1 MRVTVLITLDQY
13 VVSQVFDGYP
23 ANNSPSQHV
32 GNLIYACKQAIPALY
47 NGLRYRSPQTKLPY
61 SHIHAKQ
68 RGPEPSLVAYRH
80 HPTAHQ
86 FFKSHNVPVPFP
98 TMHHFV
104 NRNVHMCAH
113 FYYNGM
119 HCAIFIWCIVGFVRW
134 LYCRLVW
141 HTRAFCVIDH
151 ELDPSED
158 PQPHPTPPPNH
169 RCEMKT

>member
-47 NGLRYRSPQTKLPY
+47 NGLRYRSPQIKLPY

-86 FFKSHNVPVPFP
+86 SFKSHNVPVPFP

-104 NRNVHMCAH
+104 SWGHVTWLFLLGNTCSNHCDVTIRFVTLNSNCTLNQNRRQNSHYH
-113 FYYNGM
+113 SWETDQN
-119 HCAIFIWCIVGFVRW
+119 
-134 LYCRLVW
+134 
-141 HTRAFCVIDH
+141 
-151 ELDPSED
+151 
-158 PQPHPTPPPNH
+158 
-169 RCEMKT
+169 